1 MSTFL
6 DSLKNHI
13 LEIKMT
19 RWVRFIVVSAV
30 FFLWVILMGNPWL
43 SFLWLFLLDI
53 YILNIIPW
61 GWWKKKKGPI
71 HTVMAWVDAI
81 VYALVLIYFI
91 FAFGASLQN

>member
-30 FFLWVILMGNPWL
+30 FFLWVILMGNAWL
-43 SFLWLFLLDI
+43 SFLWLILRDI

-61 GWWKKKKGPI
+61 GWWKKKK
-71 HTVMAWVDAI
+71 
-81 VYALVLIYFI
+81 
-91 FAFGASLQN
+91 